1 MNILDIIK
9 EKYGSVENM
18 YRVKTIKLSKM
29 TFYRILYHD
38 ANPTLK
44 TLDELSG
51 LLDVSLEE
59 LIQYFKEK
67 DENKLEQDK

>member
-1 MNILDIIK
+1 MNIQDIIK
-9 EKYGSVENM
+9 NKYGSVENM
-18 YRVKTIKLSKM
+18 YREKKIKLSRM

-44 TLDELSG
+44 TLQELAE

-59 LIQYFKEK
+59 LIQHFKEK
-67 DENKLEQDK
+67 HEDKLEQD